1 MISVAL
7 RWHELRLVGS
17 LSFVFFRSLLLLLMV
32 MMHVGL
38 LTMMKMV
45 LLLLILIPATLQVVL
60 LRLAAHS
67 EGKL

>member
-1 MISVAL
+1 
-7 RWHELRLVGS
+7 
-17 LSFVFFRSLLLLLMV
+17 MV